1 MPVWKVFPELYEQM
15 KALKDEA
22 LTEAEIDKLKQK
34 AEKGSRPFQLPGE
47 MFWISEANKT
57 KALEIIKSIGGKDH
71 TLDYDTLLLQSGTA
85 NASASSEA
93 KSEAK

>member
-1 MPVWKVFPELYEQM
+1 M

-34 AEKGSRPFQLPGE
+34 AEQEGCKFKPSE
-47 MFWISEANKT
+47 KTFWISEKNKE
-57 KALEIIKSIGGKDH
+57 KALAIIGKIGGDRYILH
-71 TLDYDTLLLQSGTA
+71 YDSLLPQSGTV

-93 KSEAK
+93 KSETE